1 MTHAARLALN
11 LLISSIDV
19 ACDILV
25 LEGRMFD
32 GLRMELGAIRIT
44 LKNLKRDLEYPEVE

>member
-44 LKNLKRDLEYPEVE
+44 LKNLKDVLEYPKVE

>member
-11 LLISSIDV
+11 LMISSIDV

-25 LEGRMFD
+25 LEGQMFD
-32 GLRMELGAIRIT
+32 GLRHELGAIRIS
-44 LKNLKRDLEYPEVE
+44 LKNLKDVLEYPEVE